1 MHNRIIAVANT
12 NTKLH
17 SYLSNGNFCSIR
29 LEQFWLPQLTEI
41 LEQALSY
48 KINRPVL
55 FL

>member
-1 MHNRIIAVANT
+1 MQKSIIAVANT

-29 LEQFWLPQLTEI
+29 LELFWLPQLPVI